1 MHSRNLMRFVGA
13 LSALLLMLSCPARAQ
28 PADADVAAVTAA
40 VRGFHA
46 ALAAGDAQAAA
57 RLLAADAVVMEG
69 GERES
74 RKEYVEHHLL
84 EDIKFAQAVPSRQGK
99 IDVTI
104 SGDVAWTH
112 STSLTQGA
120 YQGKPLNLAG
130 AESMVLSRTPAG
142 WVIRAIHWSSR
153 KAK

>member
-1 MHSRNLMRFVGA
+1 MHSKNLMRFVGA
-13 LSALLLMLSCPARAQ
+13 VSALMLVLTCPARAQ
-28 PADADVAAVTAA
+28 PADADVGAAT
-40 VRGFHA
+40 
-46 ALAAGDAQAAA
+46 DAE
-57 RLLAADAVVMEG
+57 VMEG

-99 IDVTI
+99 IDVSI
-104 SGDVAWTH
+104 SGDVAWTQ
-112 STSLTQGA
+112 STSLTQGT
-120 YQGKPLNLAG
+120 YRGKPLNLAG

>member
-1 MHSRNLMRFVGA
+1 MRFVGA
-13 LSALLLMLSCPARAQ
+13 VSALMLVLTCPARAQ

-40 VRGFHA
+40 VRSFHA
-46 ALAAGDAQAAA
+46 ALAAGDAKAAA

-84 EDIKFAQAVPSRQGK
+84 EDIKFVQAVPSRQGK
-99 IDVTI
+99 IDVNI

-112 STSLTQGA
+112 STSLTQGT

>member
-1 MHSRNLMRFVGA
+1 MRFVGA
-13 LSALLLMLSCPARAQ
+13 LSALLLALSCPVRAQ

-46 ALAAGDAQAAA
+46 ALAAGDAPAAA

-74 RKEYVEHHLL
+74 RKAYVEHHLL
-84 EDIKFAQAVPSRQGK
+84 EDIKFAQAVRSRQGK

-104 SGDVAWTH
+104 GGDVAWTH
-112 STSLTQGA
+112 STSFTQGT

-130 AESMVLSRTPAG
+130 AESMVLSRTPVG
-142 WVIRAIHWSSR
+142 WVIRAIHWFSR

>member
-1 MHSRNLMRFVGA
+1 MRFVCA
-13 LSALLLMLSCPARAQ
+13 LSTLLLALACPARAQ

-46 ALAAGDAQAAA
+46 ALAAGDAKAAA

-84 EDIKFAQAVPSRQGK
+84 EDIKFAQAVPSRQGV

-112 STSLTQGA
+112 STSLTLGT
-120 YQGKPLNLAG
+120 YQGKALNLAG